1 MEGGGSKPWSLS
13 LRTPHPNSRTDFFPL
28 TGFLLM
34 ALTTKQRAFVEA
46 VRGGASNRDAAI
58 AAGYAA
64 SSASVAGSRLA
75 KHPNVIAALAEL
87 PVNKNVK
94 GLPPAK
100 ARKQQSVEVMPEEED
115 FSFDVTKALSFADP
129 KDFLLATMNDFST
142 EPKLR
147 VDAAKALMPFIHQ
160 RKGEGGKKEEK
171 ELAAKVAGKGKFGAA
186 APPQLRSVK

>member
-1 MEGGGSKPWSLS
+1 
-13 LRTPHPNSRTDFFPL
+13 
-28 TGFLLM
+28 M

-75 KHPNVIAALAEL
+75 KHPAVMAALGGAA
-87 PVNKNVK
+87 VNKNVK
-94 GLPPAK
+94 GPVPVQKPRQAPLDL
-100 ARKQQSVEVMPEEED
+100 ED
-115 FSFDVTKALSFADP
+115 GDSEFSFDAAMALSFSDP

-147 VDAAKALMPFIHQ
+147 VDAAKALMPFVHQ
-160 RKGEGGKKEEK
+160 RKGDGGKKEEK
-171 ELAAKVAGKGKFGAA
+171 DLAAKSASKGKFGAA

>member
-1 MEGGGSKPWSLS
+1 
-13 LRTPHPNSRTDFFPL
+13 
-28 TGFLLM
+28 M
-34 ALTTKQRAFVEA
+34 ALTTKQRVFVEA
-46 VRGGASNRDAAI
+46 VRRGASNRDAAI

-75 KHPNVIAALAEL
+75 KHPMVMAALVGA

-94 GLPPAK
+94 GSAPAQTPRQ
-100 ARKQQSVEVMPEEED
+100 APLGLEEGAEA
-115 FSFDVTKALSFADP
+115 FSFDAARVLSFSDP

-147 VDAAKALMPFIHQ
+147 VDAAKALMPFVHQ

-171 ELAAKVAGKGKFGAA
+171 DQAAKSASKGKFGAA